1 MKRTVAAFAAA
12 AFLGLAA
19 CGGGDDLED
28 EELIEEGAEVEVTPA
43 PAPVVTDTM
52 PMDTLGMDTLADTLD
67 ADTL

>member
-19 CGGGDDLED
+19 CAGDDLED

-52 PMDTLGMDTLADTLD
+52 PMDTLGTDTLADTLD